1 MPKGKLKRPYK
12 DNLEAALLG
21 CLQDVVSRYKD
32 IYGVTRT
39 ARVISNYLSELL
51 NIKLFQNE
59 S

>member
-12 DNLEAALLG
+12 DNVEAALLG
-21 CLQDVVSRYKD
+21 CLQDVICRYKD

-39 ARVISNYLSELL
+39 ARIISAYLSDLL
-51 NIKLFQNE
+51 IIKTIPNE

>member
-1 MPKGKLKRPYK
+1 MPKGKLIKPYK
-12 DNLEAALLG
+12 QNIENALLG

-51 NIKLFQNE
+51 NIKLFNNE